1 MDRVIVPFI
10 RPIEP
15 LLHDEAITEIM
26 VIAGGQR
33 VFVER
38 HGTIERVDGLVLPER
53 HLNVAI
59 TNIARACGADVSTAQ
74 PILDARLEDGARVAA
89 VIRPVAV
96 DGATLTIRRHPRRYA
111 LDDLIANA
119 TLTSAEAAYLV
130 AAVADKRNVLI
141 SGGAGTGKT
150 TLLNAL
156 GVHIPE
162 ADRVIVIEDTAEIQL
177 PHVHAV
183 RWEARRAQLP
193 FGQEE
198 ALPAITIADLVRAL
212 VRHRPDRV
220 IVGEVRGDEAF
231 YLLQALNQG
240 HEGSVSTIH
249 ANSATHA
256 LTRLAHLVLTAN
268 VGLSLPSIREAI
280 GLAIHVIAHI
290 ARDGARR
297 RLTELLV
304 LDGYDTRQDRFALS
318 PALTPTPAITGS
330 APHLAP
336 ASRLDRSLDRETGR
350 VCPTA
355 EPRGRSSE
363 PHDDHQD
370 GPLMDRMGVADHT
383 DAASTHGLRGPEC
396 RISSHA
402 SRQCGEHCPTVPA
415 AGDTV

>member
-15 LLHDEAITEIM
+15 LLHDDAITEIM

-38 HGTIERVDGLVLPER
+38 HGSIERVDGLVLPER

-96 DGATLTIRRHPRRYA
+96 DGATLTIRRHPRRYR
-111 LDDLIANA
+111 LDDLIANT
-119 TLTSAEAAYLV
+119 TLTPAEAAYLV
-130 AAVADKRNVLI
+130 AAIAAKRNVLI

-162 ADRVIVIEDTAEIQL
+162 EDRIIVIEDTAEIQL

-220 IVGEVRGDEAF
+220 IIGEVRGDEAF
-231 YLLQALNQG
+231 YLLQALNTG
-240 HEGSVSTIH
+240 HEGSISTIH
-249 ANSATHA
+249 ANSASHA
-256 LTRLAHLVLTAN
+256 LHTRLAHLVLTAN
-268 VGLSLPSIREAI
+268 VGLSLPNIREAI
-280 GLAIHVIAHI
+280 GLAIHVVAHI

-297 RLTELLV
+297 RLTEVLV
-304 LDGYDTRQDRFALS
+304 LEGYDARQDRFALT
-318 PALTPTPAITGS
+318 PALGTKGAATGSMLHMPSGSPLDRSRDCEAGHAFLAARRGPVS
-330 APHLAP
+330 APHDERPERPLTEMP
-336 ASRLDRSLDRETGR
+336 IVGH
-350 VCPTA
+350 TA
-355 EPRGRSSE
+355 
-363 PHDDHQD
+363 
-370 GPLMDRMGVADHT
+370 
-383 DAASTHGLRGPEC
+383 AASTHAPRGAEC
-396 RISSHA
+396 CISSHA
-402 SRQCGEHCPTVPA
+402 PRQCGEHCPTVLAP
-415 AGDTV
+415 GDTV